1 MTFSRTYQDLKRL
14 ETTLTPWLAH
24 LGDKDLLEAIE
35 RRGLLTDKEEYSH
48 LVGIELEPRMISS
61 VRCKKSFAIS
71 DVQVEFQ
78 LLDYLGMNIETEKI
92 ALPFIQRVLTLSGI
106 KLGVLY
112 NPHYCF
118 WENRRSLEF
127 YKYRGGLKIYHD
139 SHLDAKAVD
148 LSQRPGR
155 IAATGD
161 WRFVGASDYW
171 FGPAIFEVFP
181 REHLLA
187 FKQGLSIQE
196 LPNGIIHLQLLHLGE
211 YWSDDSQARIKALRE
226 HLEIDRL
233 EREYRKA
240 LRDLWEQRHGKPGK
254 GIE

>member
-1 MTFSRTYQDLKRL
+1 MTFSRTQQDIERL
-14 ETTLTPWLAH
+14 EATLIPWLPH

-35 RRGLLTDKEEYSH
+35 DRGLLLDKDEHRH
-48 LVGIELEPRMISS
+48 LLIMEFEPQLPPS

-71 DVQVEFQ
+71 DVQMKSQ

-92 ALPFIQRVLTLSGI
+92 ATSFIQRVLTLSGI

-112 NPHYCF
+112 NPHYWS
-118 WENRRSLEF
+118 WENKRSPGV
-127 YKYRGGLKIYHD
+127 YKYRGGLKVYHD
-139 SHLDAKAVD
+139 PKLDAKAVD
-148 LSQRPGR
+148 LSKRPGR

-187 FKQGLSIQE
+187 FKQALSIQE
-196 LPNGIIHLQLLHLGE
+196 LPNGIIHLQLLHLDE
-211 YWSDDSQARIKALRE
+211 YWSDDSQARIRALRE

-233 EREYRKA
+233 EGEYRKA

-254 GIE
+254 LT